1 MYTEYW
7 RLERRPFENDA
18 DPAFFFLAP
27 EHAEAVQQLAGLF
40 EARGGAGLLTG
51 GYGCGKTTIVRAL
64 GERLDL
70 ERHRVA
76 YLSHPRFSREELL
89 GEILRQMGEDSA
101 GDRVARVRR
110 LGDLFVRTRAEG
122 GHSVVILDEAQIV
135 SGDGVLEELR
145 ALLEFRLDGVFLM
158 SFVLV
163 AQPRIRERILR
174 MPRLDQ
180 EILVRCHVHAL
191 DLDHTRAYIAF
202 RLATA
207 GSDRLLF
214 SDEAARLVHERSRG
228 MPRRINDLCDLALFV
243 GARKR
248 VDRIDGEFV
257 RRVA

>member
-1 MYTEYW
+1 VYTEYW

-27 EHAEAVQQLAGLF
+27 EHARAVQRLAGLF

-64 GERLDL
+64 GERFDL
-70 ERHRVA
+70 ERNRVA
-76 YLSHPRFSREELL
+76 YLSHPRFSRDELL
-89 GEILRQMGEDSA
+89 GEILRQMGEDSS
-101 GDRVARVRR
+101 GDRAARVRR
-110 LGDLFVRTRAEG
+110 LGDLFDRTRAQG

-163 AQPRIRERILR
+163 AQPRIRERILG
-174 MPRLDQ
+174 MPGLDR
-180 EILVRCHVHAL
+180 EIVVRCHVRAL
-191 DLDHTRAYIAF
+191 DLDLTRAYIEF
-202 RLATA
+202 RLERA
-207 GSDRLLF
+207 GADRPLF
-214 SDEAARLVHERSRG
+214 SDGATRFVHERSRG

-248 VDRIDGEFV
+248 VDRVGGEIV